1 MSGAARSRWVVRGLA
16 AAAVIA
22 LVTLLGR
29 GAAGYVPTFAGWVER
44 QGSWGPVLFV
54 VGYAL
59 ATVAFLPGSILT
71 IAAGA
76 IFGLV
81 RGTALAF
88 GGALLGAASAFLV
101 ARYLARPAIER
112 RFQADPRVRSI
123 DRAVEERGLRLVF
136 LLRLSPVL
144 PFNALN
150 YVLGITRVRLRDYLL
165 GSLGM
170 LPGTLL
176 YVWTG
181 KLAGDVAAA
190 AGGAAP
196 PRGAAYWATLG
207 VGLAATVAVTV
218 MVTRMARTALKGVQD
233 A

>member
-1 MSGAARSRWVVRGLA
+1 MSGVAWSRWIARVLA
-16 AAAVIA
+16 VAAV
-22 LVTLLGR
+22 LTVVTLIGR
-29 GAAGYVPTFAGWVER
+29 GAAGYIPAFAGWVER
-44 QGSWGPVLFV
+44 QGSRGPVVFV
-54 VGYAL
+54 LGYAL
-59 ATVAFLPGSILT
+59 AAVAFIPGSILT

-76 IFGLV
+76 IFGLA

-88 GGALLGAASAFLV
+88 GGAVLGATAAFLV
-101 ARYLARPAIER
+101 SRYLARPMVER

-150 YVLGITRVRLRDYLL
+150 YVLGITRVRLRDYVL

-170 LPGTLL
+170 LPATLL

-218 MVTRMARTALKGVQD
+218 MVTRMARTALKGVAD

>member
-1 MSGAARSRWVVRGLA
+1 MAWSRWIVRGLA
-16 AAAVIA
+16 VAALIA
-22 LVTLLGR
+22 LVMLLGR
-29 GAAGYVPTFAGWVER
+29 GAAGYVPAFAGWVER
-44 QGSWGPVLFV
+44 QGSWGPVVYVL
-54 VGYAL
+54 GYAL
-59 ATVAFLPGSILT
+59 AAVAFIPGSILT
-71 IAAGA
+71 LAAGA
-76 IFGLV
+76 IFGLA

-88 GGALLGAASAFLV
+88 TGALLGATAAFLV

-112 RFQADPRVRSI
+112 RFGADPRVRSI
-123 DRAVEERGLRLVF
+123 DRAVEDRGLRLVF

-165 GSLGM
+165 GSVGM

-218 MVTRMARTALKGVQD
+218 MVTRMARTALKGV
-233 A
+233 ANA